1 MNRIQN
7 ILHDDS
13 GQIDQNIVDSYQEIT
28 INESHLNTLI
38 ITGTNN
44 EVKINSRHVEN
55 VIISGMN
62 NKVIGK
68 AIFTDS
74 GRVLKTKV
82 KHLGISGMNNLV
94 KNMISRDLNITG
106 SSNKVAHV

>member
-74 GRVLKTKV
+74 GRILKTKV